1 MKNSVSAVIFAATA
15 MLASAATLASPDVFM
30 DNVKKARGANAPAQ
44 VSEAVYNAGMRKLP
58 SYRVDNAVEKC
69 ADTDQVAQEN

>member
-15 MLASAATLASPDVFM
+15 MLASTAVQASPDVFM

-44 VSEAVYNAGMRKLP
+44 VSDAVYNAGMRKLP
-58 SYRVDNAVEKC
+58 SYRAQSAADKC